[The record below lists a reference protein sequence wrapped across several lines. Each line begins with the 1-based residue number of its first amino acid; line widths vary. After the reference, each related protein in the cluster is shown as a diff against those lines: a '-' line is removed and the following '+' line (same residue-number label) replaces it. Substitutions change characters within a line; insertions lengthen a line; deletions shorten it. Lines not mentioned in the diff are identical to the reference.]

1 VKGGQSLADAATVA
15 GVTVRRTPLVT
26 RDTAAEGMPPELGR
40 TLFSLKPGEPTMGAS
55 GDAYIVAVPA
65 EIVEADPKADPAGY
79 AQIREAVARSAAGDL
94 ANVFADALRD
104 RAQPQIN
111 QPIIDTVTGSNP

>member
-1 VKGGQSLADAATVA
+1 MKGGQSLADAAAVA

-26 RDTAAEGMPPELGR
+26 RDGVAQGMPPKLGQ
-40 TLFSLKPGEPTMGAS
+40 TLFSLKPGEPTMGES
-55 GDAYIVAVPA
+55 GDEYIVAVPA

-79 AQIREAVARSAAGDL
+79 AQVREAVARSSANDL
-94 ANVFADALRD
+94 AAVFADALRE

-111 QPIIDTVTGSNP
+111 QPVVDTVTGQ